1 MIKKIILLVCISISS
16 TACANIKE
24 NKIAPTYSLDNKTNG
39 YFMEPEVLETRE
51 QVNALSSKSWFYSY
65 EVVLDSK
72 PAIKV
77 DSCKVL
83 SKALREGYKSLD
95 YKEQNALLATNKIC
109 TTWADIGMLKPSNKS
124 FLGSFKHSAA
134 LPNKMPPELS
144 LIISNDDERRLAKAN
159 SWEQMS
165 PIQKVETVND
175 DQAIYYDNSGGIQRL
190 TVMAWGDYDQDG
202 IEDIVLHMAN
212 AVERGS
218 YSSSHSYIV
227 TRLAADAPYTLIKQF

>member
-1 MIKKIILLVCISISS
+1 MIKNTVLLALTVVSS

-24 NKIAPTYSLDNKTNG
+24 NKIAPTYSLENKTNG
-39 YFMEPEVLETRE
+39 YFMEPEVLETPE
-51 QVNALSSKSWFYSY
+51 QVNALFSKNWFYSY

-83 SKALREGYKSLD
+83 SKALPEGYKPVN
-95 YKEQNALLATNKIC
+95 YKEQVALLATNKIC
-109 TTWADIGMLKPSNKS
+109 ITWADMGTLKSSKES

-134 LPNKMPPELS
+134 LPKKMPPELS
-144 LIISNDDERRLAKAN
+144 LIISNDDERRLAKAS
-159 SWEQMS
+159 SWEEMS
-165 PIQKVETVND
+165 HIKKVEPIND

-190 TVMAWGDYDQDG
+190 TIMAKGDYNQDG

-218 YSSSHSYIV
+218 YSSSYGYVV

>member
-1 MIKKIILLVCISISS
+1 MIKKTTLLICISISS

-24 NKIAPTYSLDNKTNG
+24 NKIAPTYSLENKTNG
-39 YFMEPEVLETRE
+39 YFMEPEVLETPE
-51 QVNALSSKSWFYSY
+51 QVNALFSKNWFYSY

-83 SKALREGYKSLD
+83 SKALQEGYKSAN
-95 YKEQNALLATNKIC
+95 YKEQVALLATNKIC
-109 TTWADIGMLKPSNKS
+109 TTWTDMGKLKPSKES
-124 FLGSFKHSAA
+124 FLSSFKHSLA
-134 LPNKMPPELS
+134 LPKQMPPELA
-144 LIISNDDERRLAKAN
+144 LIISNDDERRLAKAS
-159 SWEQMS
+159 SWEEMS
-165 PIQKVETVND
+165 HIAKVEPVND

-190 TVMAWGDYDQDG
+190 TIMAKGDYNQDG
-202 IEDIVLHMAN
+202 IEDIVLHLAN

-218 YSSSHSYIV
+218 YSSSYSYIV

>member
-190 TVMAWGDYDQDG
+190 TVMARGDYDQDG